1 MADINFVKVGGRMHS
16 TSEDSNPANNHVTS
30 GANEIYDDHFGK
42 KQDVINREHHD
53 EIADRYT
60 KNEVYNKSE
69 TYSKDELNNL
79 ITTPNQKYVTLSAT
93 QQTTAATD
101 VLPQTGEADTIYRIA
116 NWDSTQYDPG
126 VYSEYA
132 WNGTSYVF
140 LSVKDLGHQL
150 LAIET
155 LANGDIVA
163 YYGEEVAD
171 DIYMEENGDIVVEQ
185 EINI

>member
-1 MADINFVKVGGRMHS
+1 MADGLIHIGGRLHS
-16 TSEDSNPANNHVTS
+16 DATGNVVT
-30 GANEIYDDHFGK
+30 GANEVLDDYFGK
-42 KQDVINREHHD
+42 KQDTINKEHSE

-60 KNEVYNKSE
+60 KDEVYNKSE

-79 ITTPNQKYVTLSAT
+79 ITTPDQKYVTLSAT
-93 QQTTAATD
+93 QQTTVATD

-116 NWDSTQYDPG
+116 NWDGIQYDSG

-132 WNGTSYVF
+132 WNGTSYVL

-150 LAIET
+150 FAIET
-155 LANGDIVA
+155 LSNGDIVA

-171 DIYMEENGDIVVEQ
+171 DVYMEENGDIVVEQ